1 MMPFEHLGTM
11 LDCSRNAVYSV
22 KALKRW
28 IDLTADLGYNTL
40 MLYTEDTYEVDN
52 QPYFGHFRGRYSRE
66 ELQEID
72 AYAKERGMELIPCIQ
87 TLAHLNALMRW
98 PQYMAIRDTDDILL
112 AEDERTYQLVEDMF
126 RSLAASFTSRLVNIG
141 MDEAHMV
148 GLGRYL
154 DQHGFTDRT
163 QILVRHL
170 ARVAEIA
177 ARYGFECLM
186 WGDMF
191 FRLATHGEY
200 YAEDVVVTDEIR
212 AMIPDNVRLVYWDYY
227 SQDAKK
233 YSQMMAAHNR
243 IKDGCWFAGGLW
255 TWSGFAPHNYFSL
268 NTVKEAFR
276 GIQEQGTK
284 DVFLTFWGDNGGE
297 CSPFAML
304 PSLFYA
310 SELAKGNS
318 RLPAIKAA
326 FKEKYG
332 ISFDRYL
339 LLDLPDTFESRQEAS
354 HNIYNADKYMLYNDL
369 FMGALDSTAIPG
381 GAEEFAR
388 AGRRLARVDAGEF
401 NYLFKAEKALCDVL
415 SIKYDLGLRT
425 RAAYEKK
432 DLEAL
437 KALTSDYKKLID
449 RLEIF
454 YKVYREA
461 WMKDKKPQGFDVQD
475 IRLGGLSRRI
485 RHCLERLEAYLAGE
499 ITCIEELDEP
509 ALDAMGGG
517 KEFTHK
523 PLQYNSWSGTVSSNV
538 L

>member
-1 MMPFEHLGTM
+1 MMPFVHFGTM

-40 MLYTEDTYEVDN
+40 MLYTEDTYEVEN

-191 FRLATHGEY
+191 FRLAAHGEY
-200 YAEDVVVTDEIR
+200 YAENVVVTEEIR

-227 SQDAKK
+227 SQNAKK
-233 YSQMMAAHNR
+233 YSQMMAAHDR

-268 NTVKEAFR
+268 NTVA
-276 GIQEQGTK
+276 
-284 DVFLTFWGDNGGE
+284 V
-297 CSPFAML
+297 L

-318 RLPAIKAA
+318 SLPAIKAA

-354 HNIYNADKYMLYNDL
+354 HNIYNADKYMLYNDP
-369 FMGALDSTAIPG
+369 FMGALDSTAKPG

-401 NYLFKAEKALCDVL
+401 DYLFKAEKAFVTCFRSNIIWVCGPVRLMR
-415 SIKYDLGLRT
+415 KRT
-425 RAAYEKK
+425 WKRSK
-432 DLEAL
+432 
-437 KALTSDYKKLID
+437 
-449 RLEIF
+449 
-454 YKVYREA
+454 
-461 WMKDKKPQGFDVQD
+461 
-475 IRLGGLSRRI
+475 
-485 RHCLERLEAYLAGE
+485 H
-499 ITCIEELDEP
+499 
-509 ALDAMGGG
+509 
-517 KEFTHK
+517 
-523 PLQYNSWSGTVSSNV
+523 
-538 L
+538 